1 MARTRKATQ
10 HKEAPVTAPE
20 STPTEELAPTRETAT
35 EASIS
40 PSAANTPLSDAAS
53 EPDIPAAPINPT
65 ADEAP
70 SSPPGRA
77 WTERFIQPIK
87 YSRSNFK
94 HPEKGHLIA
103 FRFDL
108 PPGETKPG
116 EELLAVLR
124 NHKVFR
130 QGRPVGLNSDAGRD
144 RDDIQ
149 TGLHYEDFGPGLG
162 KLWVMPNGELGRT
175 VADSLDQ
182 ALYGLAKKAER
193 AATRSA

>member
-1 MARTRKATQ
+1 MARTRKAT
-10 HKEAPVTAPE
+10 KPKATSAAAREPALAEAPPAVIEAVTNDDAAVATESNDPAESAP
-20 STPTEELAPTRETAT
+20 PTEVPTVKT
-35 EASIS
+35 
-40 PSAANTPLSDAAS
+40 
-53 EPDIPAAPINPT
+53 
-65 ADEAP
+65 DEVS

-77 WTERFIQPIK
+77 WTERFLHPIK

-108 PPGETKPG
+108 PPGETRPS
-116 EELLAVLR
+116 EELLSVLR
-124 NHKVFR
+124 NHKVFK
-130 QGRPVGLNSDAGRD
+130 QGKPVGLTPDAAHD
-144 RDDIQ
+144 RDAIQ

-182 ALYGLAKKAER
+182 ALYGLVKKIER
-193 AATRSA
+193 GAARSG